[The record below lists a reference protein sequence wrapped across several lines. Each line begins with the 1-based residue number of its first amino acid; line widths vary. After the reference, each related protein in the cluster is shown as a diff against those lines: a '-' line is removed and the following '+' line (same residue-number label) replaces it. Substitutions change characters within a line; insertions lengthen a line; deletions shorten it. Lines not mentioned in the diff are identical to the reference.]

1 MKAFRLAIYI
11 ICNNNRPLVGYLY
24 IEVLFKSIAIHLTKS
39 LRGDFWSLYRK
50 IKDVENVRD
59 GLGEKAI
66 GL

>member
-1 MKAFRLAIYI
+1 
-11 ICNNNRPLVGYLY
+11 LVGYLY

-50 IKDVENVRD
+50 IKDVEKVRD